1 MLAPKPIN
9 IPRVIASSDTQD
21 YLNQCSTNTKI
32 DFPELE
38 RSFTAQELIWSSVT
52 FQLIED
58 ADGSL
63 EAERV
68 KERKNTFGNNT
79 TLTPASLRHDMNAQC
94 TLILSGWDEV
104 ILPLKN
110 IINQPDLSITMQWD
124 KIVAKMNQ
132 ALQNK

>member
-1 MLAPKPIN
+1 MLAPKPTN
-9 IPRVIASSDTQD
+9 IPRVIASNDTQN
-21 YLNQCSTNTKI
+21 YLVQCHLATQI

-79 TLTPASLRHDMNAQC
+79 TLTPTSLRHDMNAQC
-94 TLILSGWDEV
+94 TLILSGWNETT
-104 ILPLKN
+104 LSLKD
-110 IINQPDLSITMQWD
+110 IINQPDLSIIMQWG
-124 KIVAKMNQ
+124 KIVATLNQ
-132 ALQNK
+132 VLQNK